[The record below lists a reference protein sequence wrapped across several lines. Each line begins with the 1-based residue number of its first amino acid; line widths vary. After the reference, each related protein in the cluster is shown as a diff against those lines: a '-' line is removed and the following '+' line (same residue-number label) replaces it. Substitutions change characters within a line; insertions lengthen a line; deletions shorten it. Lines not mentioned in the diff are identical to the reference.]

1 MIRFVAFCV
10 LCFFQSFS
18 LSLLHVV
25 VGRGSVY
32 ELWHFFPDHTR
43 IFFCILDKAP
53 IMVSKAVV
61 SSSRQ
66 IDMCRERLGLFV
78 ETNIQK
84 KTSYYHNHVSTPTYG
99 LKRGIHTNMT
109 NIVQTGT
116 NRHTGYPYRLFQS
129 YYNHNLPMPK
139 SLHRGNP

>member
-1 MIRFVAFCV
+1 M
-10 LCFFQSFS
+10 
-18 LSLLHVV
+18 
-25 VGRGSVY
+25 
-32 ELWHFFPDHTR
+32 
-43 IFFCILDKAP
+43 
-53 IMVSKAVV
+53 

-84 KTSYYHNHVSTPTYG
+84 RPVITIMLNHVSTPIYG

-109 NIVQTGT
+109 NIEQTGT

-129 YYNHNLPMPK
+129 YYNHNLPVPK
-139 SLHRGNP
+139 SLHCGNP